1 MSKFEI
7 FKSTIPVM
15 MGYIPL
21 GLAFGLYGV
30 GSGLPIWVMSL
41 TSIVIYAGSVE
52 FLLVAFIV
60 SGSSLSSVF
69 FISFLLNFRHFF
81 YTMAMLNEIK
91 SLKNRIYFIYALTDE
106 TFAILKSRKQNS
118 DENRNL
124 IFNMT
129 ALLNQSYWI
138 FGVNLGAILG
148 SSLNVSYKGIDFSLS
163 ALFAILTYQVFKN
176 NPNKSVLFL
185 GIGCSIIG
193 LFIFPQQYF
202 LFGTLIFA
210 VVILLLFKRYF

>member
-81 YTMAMLNEIK
+81 
-91 SLKNRIYFIYALTDE
+91 
-106 TFAILKSRKQNS
+106 ILWLCLMR
-118 DENRNL
+118 
-124 IFNMT
+124 
-129 ALLNQSYWI
+129 
-138 FGVNLGAILG
+138 
-148 SSLNVSYKGIDFSLS
+148 
-163 ALFAILTYQVFKN
+163 
-176 NPNKSVLFL
+176 
-185 GIGCSIIG
+185 
-193 LFIFPQQYF
+193 
-202 LFGTLIFA
+202 
-210 VVILLLFKRYF
+210 